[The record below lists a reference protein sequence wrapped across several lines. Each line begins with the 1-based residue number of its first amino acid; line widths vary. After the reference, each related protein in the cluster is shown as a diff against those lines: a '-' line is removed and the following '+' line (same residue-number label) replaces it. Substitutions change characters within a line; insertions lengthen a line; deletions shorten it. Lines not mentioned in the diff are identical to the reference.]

1 MDAFLNTPLML
12 NQLRLPNRVIYSP
25 LAGCS
30 DYPFRKIVAKF
41 RPGLMYCEMVKMEPL
56 IMGNQNT
63 LQMLD
68 YSEDMRP
75 IGGQICGSKK
85 GLAAQAAKIVED
97 LGLDVVDLNCG
108 CPVDKVTKDGSGSGM
123 LKTPEMIG
131 ELISEMVAAV
141 RIPVTVKIRVGW
153 DFNSINAAE
162 IVQIAEKAGAA
173 AIFVHGRT
181 RSQGYKGPANWDYI
195 RQCKEVAKKIKVIGN
210 GDVFT
215 PKAALE
221 MVEKTGCDAVLAS
234 RGTMG
239 QPWLAED
246 ICRTVM
252 GLPIKSHNAKQ
263 ALREHFELSAKYK
276 SERGALID
284 MRKVCCWYLKNTPG
298 ARLMRSKAAQVSTLD
313 EVRELI
319 DAS

>member
-1 MDAFLNTPLML
+1 MDPFLNTHLML

-30 DYPFRKIVAKF
+30 DYPFRKIAARY
-41 RPGLMYCEMVKMEPL
+41 RPGLMFCEMVKMEPL
-56 IMGNQNT
+56 LMGNRNT
-63 LQMLD
+63 LQILD

-75 IGGQICGSKK
+75 IGGQLCGSKK
-85 GLAAQAAKIVED
+85 KLAGPAAKIVED
-97 LGLDVVDLNCG
+97 LGFDVVDLNCG

-123 LKTPEMIG
+123 LRNPEMIG
-131 ELISEMVAAV
+131 ELIAEMVAAV
-141 RIPVTVKIRVGW
+141 SIPVTVKIRIGW
-153 DFNSINAAE
+153 DFNSINAHE
-162 IVQIAEKAGAA
+162 VVKIAEKAGAA

-181 RSQGYKGPANWDYI
+181 RSQGYTGPANWEYI
-195 RQCKEVAKKIKVIGN
+195 KQCREVATQIKVIGN

-239 QPWLAED
+239 HPWLVED
-246 ICRTVM
+246 ILRTASGQQM
-252 GLPIKSHNAKQ
+252 YSHDAKQ
-263 ALREHFELSAKYK
+263 ALLDHFELSAEYK

-284 MRKVCCWYLKNTPG
+284 MRKVCCWYLKNSPG
-298 ARLMRSKAAQVSTLD
+298 ARQMRSKASKMTTL
-313 EVRELI
+313 EEIRELI
-319 DAS
+319 SGA